1 MADTDQ
7 NPAEEL
13 VFDKD
18 NLFRE
23 ETYTDLKTGSIKQ
36 LIPVKVD
43 GSKDEN
49 RTPMFM
55 GQTQMMSPSGPL
67 PIQCMIE
74 ANSFDEAVEKFP
86 EAINA
91 TVERIVE
98 EAKKMRQ
105 EEASRIVVPGQDAG
119 SKIIT

>member
-1 MADTDQ
+1 MADQ
-7 NPAEEL
+7 NQSEEL

-18 NLFRE
+18 NLYKE
-23 ETYTDLKTGSIKQ
+23 KTYTDLKTGTIKQ
-36 LIPVKVD
+36 LTPVKAD
-43 GSKDEN
+43 GTIDEG
-49 RTPMFM
+49 RTAIYM

-74 ANSFDEAVEKFP
+74 ANNLDEAADKFP

-91 TVERIVE
+91 TVERIIE
-98 EAKKMRQ
+98 EAKKARQ
-105 EEASRIVVPGQDAG
+105 EEASKIVVPGQDTG

>member
-7 NPAEEL
+7 TQEEL
-13 VFDKD
+13 VFDKN
-18 NLFRE
+18 NLYKE
-23 ETYTDLKTGSIKQ
+23 KTYTDLKTGSIKQ
-36 LIPVKVD
+36 LTPVKAD
-43 GSKDEN
+43 GSKDES

-74 ANSFDEAVEKFP
+74 ANNLEEAADKFP

-91 TVERIVE
+91 TVERIIE
-98 EAKKMRQ
+98 EAKKARQ

-119 SKIIT
+119 NKIIT

>member
-7 NPAEEL
+7 NQEQEL
-13 VFDKD
+13 VFDK
-18 NLFRE
+18 NSLYKE
-23 ETYTDLKTGSIKQ
+23 KTYTDLKTGSIKQ
-36 LIPVKVD
+36 LSPVKAD
-43 GSKDEN
+43 GLKDES

-74 ANSFDEAVEKFP
+74 ANNLEEAADKFP

-91 TVERIVE
+91 TVEKIIE
-98 EAKKMRQ
+98 EAKKARQ
-105 EEASRIVVPGQDAG
+105 EEASRIVVPGQDTE

>member
-7 NPAEEL
+7 NQEEKI
-13 VFDKD
+13 VFEK
-18 NLFRE
+18 NSLYKE
-23 ETYTDLKTGSIKQ
+23 KTYTDLKTGSIKQ
-36 LIPVKVD
+36 LSPVKAD
-43 GSKDEN
+43 GSKDES

-74 ANSFDEAVEKFP
+74 ANNLEEAADKFP

-91 TVERIVE
+91 TVEKIIE
-98 EAKKMRQ
+98 EAKKSRQ
-105 EEASRIVVPGQDAG
+105 EEASRIVVPGQNTE

>member
-7 NPAEEL
+7 NQEEL
-13 VFDKD
+13 VFDKN
-18 NLFRE
+18 NLYKE
-23 ETYTDLKTGSIKQ
+23 KTYTDLKTGSIKQ
-36 LIPVKVD
+36 LTPVKSD
-43 GSKDEN
+43 GTKDEN

-74 ANSFDEAVEKFP
+74 ANNLEEAADKFP

-91 TVERIVE
+91 TVEKIIE
-98 EAKKMRQ
+98 EAKKARQ
-105 EEASRIVVPGQDAG
+105 KEASRIVVPGQDTE

>member
-1 MADTDQ
+1 MTDEDQ
-7 NPAEEL
+7 SQQEL
-13 VFDKD
+13 VFDKN
-18 NLFRE
+18 NLYKE
-23 ETYTDLKTGSIKQ
+23 KTYTDLKTGSIKQ
-36 LIPVKVD
+36 LSPVKAD
-43 GSKDEN
+43 GTKDES

-74 ANSFDEAVEKFP
+74 ANNLEEAADKFP

-91 TVERIVE
+91 TVERIIE
-98 EAKKMRQ
+98 EAKKVRQ
-105 EEASRIVVPGQDAG
+105 EEASRIVVPGQDSG

>member
-7 NPAEEL
+7 EQEL
-13 VFDKD
+13 VFDKK
-18 NLFRE
+18 NLYKE
-23 ETYTDLKTGSIKQ
+23 KTYTDLKTGSIKQ
-36 LIPVKVD
+36 LTPVKAD
-43 GSKDEN
+43 GSKDES

-74 ANSFDEAVEKFP
+74 AKNLEEAADKFP

-91 TVERIVE
+91 TVERIIE
-98 EAKKMRQ
+98 EAKNARQ